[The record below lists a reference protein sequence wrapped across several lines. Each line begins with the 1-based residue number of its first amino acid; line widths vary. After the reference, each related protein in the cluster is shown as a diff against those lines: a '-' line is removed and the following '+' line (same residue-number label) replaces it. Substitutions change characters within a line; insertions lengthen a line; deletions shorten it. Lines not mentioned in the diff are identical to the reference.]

1 MDLERPKRHRVSGNQ
16 ERRSAKMNT
25 VAIAA
30 SAAGFLAVM
39 VAWGTY
45 LATIPSGK
53 VPARPVG
60 WIILQ
65 LAGMATA
72 VSAVVWSSRI
82 GGSPGVAV
90 IVPAV
95 FAVMMGSTFFYFLSQ
110 RKTPIGN
117 LRVRVGDT
125 LPPFEVKTSDGAV
138 FHTDSLAGKRTLL
151 KFFRG
156 GW

>member
-1 MDLERPKRHRVSGNQ
+1 
-16 ERRSAKMNT
+16 MNT
-25 VAIAA
+25 MAFAT
-30 SAAGFLAVM
+30 SATGFVAVM
-39 VAWGTY
+39 VAWISY

-60 WIILQ
+60 SIILQ
-65 LAGMATA
+65 LAGMVAA
-72 VSAVVWSSRI
+72 ASAVVWSFRD

-90 IVPAV
+90 VLPAV
-95 FAVMMGSTFFYFLSQ
+95 FALMMGSAFMYLLSL

-117 LRVRVGDT
+117 LKVKVGEA
-125 LPPFEVKTSDGAV
+125 LLPFEATTSDGTR
-138 FHTDSLAGKRTLL
+138 FRTNSLAGKRTIL

>member
-1 MDLERPKRHRVSGNQ
+1 
-16 ERRSAKMNT
+16 MNT
-25 VAIAA
+25 MAIAT
-30 SAAGFLAVM
+30 SATGFVAVM
-39 VAWGTY
+39 VAWISY

-60 WIILQ
+60 SIILQ
-65 LAGMATA
+65 LAGMVAA
-72 VSAVVWSSRI
+72 ASAVVWSFRD

-90 IVPAV
+90 VVPAV
-95 FAVMMGSTFFYFLSQ
+95 FALMMGSTFMYLLSL

-117 LRVRVGDT
+117 LKVKVGEA
-125 LPPFEVKTSDGAV
+125 LLPFEATTSDGTR
-138 FHTDSLAGKRTLL
+138 FRTDSLAGKRTIL